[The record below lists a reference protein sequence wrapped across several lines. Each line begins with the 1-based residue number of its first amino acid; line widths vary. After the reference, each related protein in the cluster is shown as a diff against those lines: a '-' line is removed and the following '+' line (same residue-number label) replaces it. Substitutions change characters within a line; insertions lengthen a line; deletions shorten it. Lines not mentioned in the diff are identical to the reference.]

1 MKHKLGL
8 LNKLFYSLFQWWD
21 EVMDIFDGVS
31 LLIVAYFN

>member
-1 MKHKLGL
+1 MKHKSGL
-8 LNKLFYSLFQWWD
+8 LNNYYSLFQWWD